1 MRRDDV
7 GILFDYMYWVN
18 HRLLDQAQGVPNEE
32 FLRNSGVTT
41 RNLRATL
48 VHELDVEW
56 SWRES
61 LRGRLTDDDAELS
74 PDDYPDVASL
84 YEHWLRDEAEM
95 RSWLRSPSDADLAG
109 EVFAP
114 FIDERRPLWVFLLHI
129 VTHAAQQQA
138 DAATLLSLADQSP
151 GELTFL
157 EYVSSR

>member
-18 HRLLDQAQGVPNEE
+18 HRLLDHAKGVPNEE
-32 FLRNSGVTT
+32 FLRDSGVTT
-41 RNLRATL
+41 RDLRATL

-61 LRGRLTDDDAELS
+61 LRGRLSDDDAELS
-74 PDDYPDVASL
+74 PADYPDVSSL
-84 YEHWLRDEAEM
+84 SEHWLRDEGEM
-95 RSWLRSPSDADLAG
+95 RSWLASLSDADLAD
-109 EVFAP
+109 EVYAP

-138 DAATLLSLADQSP
+138 DAATLLSLADASP